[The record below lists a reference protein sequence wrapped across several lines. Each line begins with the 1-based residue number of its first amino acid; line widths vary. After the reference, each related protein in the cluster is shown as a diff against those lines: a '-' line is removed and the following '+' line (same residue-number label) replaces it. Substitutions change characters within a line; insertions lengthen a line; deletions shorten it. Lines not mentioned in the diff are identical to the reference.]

1 MVIATVRDSVPVFL
15 VSALGLLLCA
25 APALWAWWT
34 LKGSRRQL
42 VAAAVLTATLSIA
55 LVAGEQSP
63 AWLLLPA
70 GAVIAAIFARHRLG
84 LWGRRATA
92 VLIVCAGSPLYLLT
106 LIGFAL
112 AIASISCGP
121 DAHECPL

>member
-1 MVIATVRDSVPVFL
+1 MMIATVRDSVPVFL
-15 VSALGLLLCA
+15 FSALGLLLCA
-25 APALWAWWT
+25 APGLWAWWT
-34 LKGSRRQL
+34 LTGARREL
-42 VAAAVLTATLSIA
+42 VAAGVLTATLSIA

-70 GAVIAAIFARHRLG
+70 GVVIAAIFARRHLG
-84 LWGRRATA
+84 PWGRRATA
-92 VLIVCAGSPLYLLT
+92 VLIVFAGSPLYLLT